1 MSTTLRNSSRPRRVV
16 TLTEMSLNPLSR
28 SLASEIDS
36 VCGRPDLII
45 GISTPGM
52 EVARQIATQWQGID
66 VVGAKSHRSG
76 TPFKRLAP
84 VRWILRRLPRPVTD
98 TLRVLESRFGSRP
111 DAARTVTLPGAMPQ
125 LPQCPLL
132 LIVDDAADSGATLLG
147 AINALRAVY
156 ADARILTA
164 TIAVTR
170 RDCACPPRFSAL
182 PPGLLV
188 RFPWAPDA

>member
-1 MSTTLRNSSRPRRVV
+1 MNPARPRRVV
-16 TLTEMSLNPLSR
+16 TLTEMSLDPLSR

-36 VCGRPDLII
+36 VCGRPDLIV
-45 GISTPGM
+45 GISIPGM
-52 EVARQIATQWQGID
+52 EIARRIAAQWPDVG
-66 VVGAKSHRSG
+66 VVGAESHRCG

-84 VRWILRRLPRPVTD
+84 VRCILRRLPRPVAD
-98 TLRVLESRFGSRP
+98 TLRVLESRFGSRT
-111 DAARTVTLPGAMPQ
+111 ATARTVTLPAPMPQ
-125 LPQCPLL
+125 LSQCPLV
-132 LIVDDAADSGATLLG
+132 LIVDDAVDSGATLLG
-147 AINALRAVY
+147 AVNAVRAVY